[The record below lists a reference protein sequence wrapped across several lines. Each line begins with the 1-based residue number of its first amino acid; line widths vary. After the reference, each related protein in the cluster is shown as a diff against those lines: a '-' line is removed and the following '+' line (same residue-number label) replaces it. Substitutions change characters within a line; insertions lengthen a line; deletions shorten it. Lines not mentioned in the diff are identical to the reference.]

1 MAAEANR
8 PNLPSSSLSYLVQ
21 FADESRIETRND
33 FVRVKYAWTCFLM
46 MRRRMLLAM
55 IEYYPELRYAHE
67 HRPNDPLDESPWRY
81 ALFNCFV
88 DESGTYLSEDF
99 SFCRRWT
106 DMGGEIWIDLR
117 SRLTH
122 LGAVSFEGDLWTQ
135 FDTVVA
141 E

>member
-1 MAAEANR
+1 M
-8 PNLPSSSLSYLVQ
+8 L
-21 FADESRIETRND
+21 
-33 FVRVKYAWTCFLM
+33 
-46 MRRRMLLAM
+46 RRQMLLAM
-55 IEYYPELRYAHE
+55 IARYPELRYAHE
-67 HRPNDPLDESPWRY
+67 HRPNDPLESSPWRY

-88 DESGTYLSEDF
+88 DETGTYLSEDF

-122 LGAVSFEGDLWTQ
+122 LGAVSFEGDLATQ
-135 FDTVVA
+135 FTFVTTS